1 MNTKTIRQ
9 SATFKASP
17 HEVYEALM
25 DSRNHSKFTDGKAS
39 ISRKIDGKFTA
50 YDGYI
55 EGVNLE
61 LVPDEKIVQSW
72 RGSDWPKGHYSTATF
87 ALKQIGSGT
96 RLTFTQT
103 DVPEE
108 QYEPI
113 SQGWRD
119 YYWTPMKKMLGA
131 KIKKRL

>member
-1 MNTKTIRQ
+1 MKTATIKQ

-25 DSRNHSKFTDGKAS
+25 DSRKHSKFTDSKAS
-39 ISRKIDGKFTA
+39 ISRRIGGKFTA

-72 RGSDWPKGHYSTATF
+72 RGSDWPDGHYSKAIF
-87 ALKQIGSGT
+87 ALKKVEGGT
-96 RLTFTQT
+96 RLTFTHT
-103 DVPEE
+103 DVPED
-108 QYEPI
+108 QYDSI

-119 YYWTPMKKMLGA
+119 YYWKPMKKMLE
-131 KIKKRL
+131 K

>member
-1 MNTKTIRQ
+1 MKTVTIRQ
-9 SATFKASP
+9 STTFKTSP

-25 DSRNHSKFTDGKAS
+25 DSRKHSKFTDAKAS
-39 ISRKIDGKFTA
+39 ISRRIGGKFTA

-72 RGSDWPKGHYSTATF
+72 RGSDWPEGHYSKATF
-87 ALKQIGSGT
+87 ALRQVEGGT

-103 DVPEE
+103 GVPEN
-108 QYEPI
+108 QYESI
-113 SQGWRD
+113 S
-119 YYWTPMKKMLGA
+119 
-131 KIKKRL
+131 

>member
-1 MNTKTIRQ
+1 MKTKTIRQ
-9 SATFKASP
+9 SVRFKAST

-25 DSRNHSKFTDGKAS
+25 DSRKHSKFTGGKAS
-39 ISRKIDGKFTA
+39 ISRRIGGKFSA

-72 RGSDWPKGHYSTATF
+72 RGSDWPEGHYSKATF
-87 ALKQIGSGT
+87 TLKGVEGGT
-96 RLTFTQT
+96 QLIFTQT
-103 DVPEE
+103 GVPED
-108 QYEPI
+108 QYDSI

-119 YYWTPMKKMLGA
+119 YYWKPMKEMLE
-131 KIKKRL
+131 K